1 MLVQLKN
8 CQSKYQGPGSIVRI
22 LSPKVQAR
30 KNIQRKLTLKNYK
43 KKRYKKENILSL
55 MINKNEPAPDKPVV
69 GAASPANRTPDASS
83 V

>member
-8 CQSKYQGPGSIVRI
+8 CQSKYQDPGSIVRI

-55 MINKNEPAPDKPVV
+55 MINKKEPEKYRQL
-69 GAASPANRTPDASS
+69 ASMMFKLIILKK
-83 V
+83 